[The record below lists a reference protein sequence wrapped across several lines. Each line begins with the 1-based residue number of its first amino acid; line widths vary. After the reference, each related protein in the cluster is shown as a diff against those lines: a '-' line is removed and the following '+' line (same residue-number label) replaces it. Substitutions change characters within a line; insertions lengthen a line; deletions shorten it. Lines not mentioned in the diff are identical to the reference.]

1 MEKEIVLKMKDIVK
15 TFPGVKALDG
25 AQLNIYKGRV
35 MALLGENGAGKS
47 TLIKVMTGIY
57 QMDSGSIELRGK
69 KVDFKSIND
78 SQGEGIAVIHQELNL
93 IPELSITENIFLG
106 REITNKF
113 GKIVSKLMA
122 KEARFLLDKLNVK
135 EDGKTL
141 VKDLTIGKMQM
152 VEIAKALSQN
162 AKIIIMDEPT
172 DALTDSETESLFEVI
187 RELTNENKSIVYISH
202 RLKEIPEICDDVT
215 IMRDGKFICEAEVKD
230 IDEDFIIKNMVG
242 RTLEEQFPRVEIPR
256 GEEVLRVENLK
267 NNYVD
272 DISFTLHKSEILGIS
287 GLMGAGRTELVRT
300 IYGHLK
306 KDSGH
311 IYLEG
316 EEISMGSAA
325 EGVAKGIA
333 YVSEDRKGDGLVL
346 GMSVKENMTLSAMNF
361 ISSFFKLDKKLEK
374 ESVEDYIDKFEIKTP
389 TMEQKI
395 KNLSGG
401 NQQKVAI
408 AKALLTNPKILILDE
423 PTRGVDVG
431 AKKEI
436 YDVINELKK
445 KGMSIIIVSSEMP
458 EILGLSDRI
467 LVIHNHKIT
476 GEFLGEDATQEKIMR
491 CAVGGQ
497 ND

>member
-1 MEKEIVLKMKDIVK
+1 
-15 TFPGVKALDG
+15 
-25 AQLNIYKGRV
+25 
-35 MALLGENGAGKS
+35 
-47 TLIKVMTGIY
+47 
-57 QMDSGSIELRGK
+57 
-69 KVDFKSIND
+69 
-78 SQGEGIAVIHQELNL
+78 
-93 IPELSITENIFLG
+93 
-106 REITNKF
+106 
-113 GKIVSKLMA
+113 
-122 KEARFLLDKLNVK
+122 
-135 EDGKTL
+135 
-141 VKDLTIGKMQM
+141 
-152 VEIAKALSQN
+152 
-162 AKIIIMDEPT
+162 
-172 DALTDSETESLFEVI
+172 
-187 RELTNENKSIVYISH
+187 
-202 RLKEIPEICDDVT
+202 
-215 IMRDGKFICEAEVKD
+215 MRDGKFICEAEVKD

-267 NNYVD
+267 NSYVD
-272 DISFTLHKSEILGIS
+272 NISFTLHKSEILGIS

-306 KDSGH
+306 KESGH

-316 EEISMGSAA
+316 KEINIGSAA

-361 ISSFFKLDKKLEK
+361 ISSFFFKLDKKLEK
-374 ESVEDYIDKFEIKTP
+374 ESVEDYIEKFEIKTP

-445 KGMSIIIVSSEMP
+445 KGMSIIIVSSEMT

-476 GEFLGEDATQEKIMR
+476 GEFLGKDATQEKIMR
-491 CAVGGQ
+491 CAVGGK

>member
-1 MEKEIVLKMKDIVK
+1 
-15 TFPGVKALDG
+15 
-25 AQLNIYKGRV
+25 
-35 MALLGENGAGKS
+35 
-47 TLIKVMTGIY
+47 
-57 QMDSGSIELRGK
+57 
-69 KVDFKSIND
+69 
-78 SQGEGIAVIHQELNL
+78 
-93 IPELSITENIFLG
+93 
-106 REITNKF
+106 
-113 GKIVSKLMA
+113 MA

-187 RELTNENKSIVYISH
+187 RELTNEKKSIVYISH

-267 NNYVD
+267 NSYVD
-272 DISFTLHKSEILGIS
+272 NISFTLHKSEILGIS

-306 KDSGH
+306 KESGH

-316 EEISMGSAA
+316 KEINIGSAA

-333 YVSEDRKGDGLVL
+333 YVSDIYNTYTICSRTLYFNKYKIWKIHLCYWRK
-346 GMSVKENMTLSAMNF
+346 
-361 ISSFFKLDKKLEK
+361 
-374 ESVEDYIDKFEIKTP
+374 
-389 TMEQKI
+389 
-395 KNLSGG
+395 
-401 NQQKVAI
+401 
-408 AKALLTNPKILILDE
+408 
-423 PTRGVDVG
+423 
-431 AKKEI
+431 
-436 YDVINELKK
+436 
-445 KGMSIIIVSSEMP
+445 
-458 EILGLSDRI
+458 
-467 LVIHNHKIT
+467 
-476 GEFLGEDATQEKIMR
+476 
-491 CAVGGQ
+491 
-497 ND
+497 